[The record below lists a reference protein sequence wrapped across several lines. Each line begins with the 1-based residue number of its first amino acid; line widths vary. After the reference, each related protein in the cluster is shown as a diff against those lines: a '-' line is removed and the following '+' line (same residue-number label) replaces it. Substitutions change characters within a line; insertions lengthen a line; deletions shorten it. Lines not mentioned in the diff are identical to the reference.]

1 MVSEAKYTP
10 DGSGVAVDATVE
22 YQKDDE
28 KVTFTFPSPLQ
39 VGRSQP
45 PDKSGYWKTIF
56 FLTHPKHML
65 WVLKRTVSMRRFF

>member
-56 FLTHPKHML
+56 FLTHSKHML
-65 WVLKRTVSMRRFF
+65 RLMDKKIITILC

>member
-10 DGSGVAVDATVE
+10 DGSDVAWDATVE

-39 VGRSQP
+39 VGRSTARVRTGL
-45 PDKSGYWKTIF
+45 KST
-56 FLTHPKHML
+56 
-65 WVLKRTVSMRRFF
+65 